1 MYEVVWSMLLS
12 SSSSSQSVDGVELAV
27 GASFSVAGVLI
38 IMFLGSVLEK
48 ITKKRQEKY
57 ELAVLE

>member
-1 MYEVVWSMLLS
+1 MLLS

-38 IMFLGSVLEK
+38 IMFLGNILEK
-48 ITKKRQEKY
+48 VTKKRQEKY

>member
-1 MYEVVWSMLLS
+1 MYEAVWSMLLI
-12 SSSSSQSVDGVELAV
+12 SSSQSVDGVELAI

-48 ITKKRQEKY
+48 VTKKRQEKY